1 MRRALVLLLAT
12 LALPAAALDGIP
24 NVKSTPVL
32 KSTTSWDGQALA
44 WPAGTAEGSMLIVEI
59 APGQETGW
67 HSHPVP
73 SFAYVLAGELEV
85 ALEDGRTHRIA
96 AGQALAEVVG
106 RKHNGRNVGSG
117 PVKLLVFYAGAQGVG
132 LTQKP

>member
-1 MRRALVLLLAT
+1 MRRLAVLLLAT

-44 WPAGTAEGSMLIVEI
+44 WPAGQAEASMLLVEI

-85 ALEDGRTHRIA
+85 ALEDGRKHRIGV
-96 AGQALAEVVG
+96 GQALAEVVG

-117 PVKLLVFYAGAQGVG
+117 PVKLLVFYAGAQGVA

>member
-1 MRRALVLLLAT
+1 MRRYAPLLLT
-12 LALPAAALDGIP
+12 LLALPAAALDGIP

-44 WPAGTAEGSMLIVEI
+44 WPAGQAEASMLIVEI

-85 ALEDGRTHRIA
+85 ELEDGRKNRLGV
-96 AGQALAEVVG
+96 GQALAEVVG
-106 RKHNGRNVGSG
+106 RKHNGRNVGQDA
-117 PVKLLVFYAGAQGVG
+117 VKLLVFYSGAQGVA

>member
-1 MRRALVLLLAT
+1 MRRFVVLLLAT

-44 WPAGTAEGSMLIVEI
+44 WPAGQAEASMLLVEI

-85 ALEDGRTHRIA
+85 ALEDGRKHRIGV
-96 AGQALAEVVG
+96 GQALAEVVG

-117 PVKLLVFYAGAQGVG
+117 PVKLLVFYAGAQGVA